1 LVPDNVSAAN
11 SRITTALQAAS
22 RTTGTEFQYLVQTA
36 ARESAFNPS
45 AQATTSS
52 ARGLFQ
58 FIESTWLGTMKE
70 AGPQFGFARQA
81 AAIEKVGEG
90 KYVVRDPAMRA
101 QILKMRDDPQ
111 ISALMAG
118 ALAGKNAEGLAPDLG
133 RKPTSGELY
142 IAHFLGLNGAKK
154 LIALKET
161 RPGASAAAAFPE
173 AAKANRSIFY
183 ERNGRPKSAD
193 AVYASLVAKHDRPLQ
208 QRPLQQPGPQAPVT
222 QVAGILPSNTSRNF
236 SHNVSRE
243 ATVVLPNGRRIE
255 QPAQVAEVRHVVVQL
270 PDLESD
276 QNAAAAL
283 SSEGPVFQTMF
294 HNQPGPISN
303 RVQEIWGRRSADAAN
318 ANQPER
324 KRYFPTN
331 TEKPA

>member
-11 SRITTALQAAS
+11 TRITTALQTAS
-22 RTTGTEFQYLVQTA
+22 RTTGTEFHYLVQTA

-70 AGPQFGFARQA
+70 AGPQLGFTNQA
-81 AAIEKVGEG
+81 AAIDKVGEG

-101 QILKMRDDPQ
+101 KILKMRDDPQ
-111 ISALMAG
+111 VSALMAG
-118 ALAGKNAEGLAPDLG
+118 ALANRNAEGLTPDLG

-154 LIALKET
+154 LIALKQS
-161 RPGASAAAAFPE
+161 RPDASAATAFPE

-183 ERNGRPKSAD
+183 ERSGRAKSAD
-193 AVYASLVAKHDRPLQ
+193 AVYASLVAKHDRPQQ
-208 QRPLQQPGPQAPVT
+208 QRPLQEQPRPQTPAT
-222 QVAGILPSNTSRNF
+222 QVAGILR
-236 SHNVSRE
+236 HNAPRE
-243 ATVVLPNGRRIE
+243 ATVVLPNGQRIE
-255 QPAQVAEVRHVVVQL
+255 QPLQVAQVRHVVVQL

-276 QNAAAAL
+276 QSAAAAL
-283 SSEGPVFQTMF
+283 SSDGPVFQTMF
-294 HNQPGPISN
+294 HNQSGPISN
-303 RVQEIWGRRSADAAN
+303 TVREIWGRRSADAAN
-318 ANQPER
+318 GGDAPER

-331 TEKPA
+331 VEKPA

>member
-11 SRITTALQAAS
+11 SRITTALQTAS
-22 RTTGTEFQYLVQTA
+22 RTTGTEFHYLVQTA

-70 AGPQFGFARQA
+70 AGPQLGFARQA

-90 KYVVRDPAMRA
+90 KYAVRDPAMRA

-154 LIALKET
+154 LIALKEA

-183 ERNGRPKSAD
+183 ERSGRPKSAD

-208 QRPLQQPGPQAPVT
+208 QRPAPQAPAT
-222 QVAGILPSNTSRNF
+222 QVAGILPSNVSRNLPG
-236 SHNVSRE
+236 NGARE
-243 ATVVLPNGRRIE
+243 ATVVLPNGHRVE
-255 QPAQVAEVRHVVVQL
+255 QPMQVAQVRHVVVQL

-276 QNAAAAL
+276 QSAAAAL
-283 SSEGPVFQTMF
+283 SSDGPVFQTMF
-294 HNQPGPISN
+294 HNQSGPISN
-303 RVQEIWGRRSADAAN
+303 TVREIWGRRSADTVSGD
-318 ANQPER
+318 QPER

-331 TEKPA
+331 SEKPA

>member
-1 LVPDNVSAAN
+1 MVPDNVSAAN
-11 SRITTALQAAS
+11 LRITTALQTAS
-22 RTTGTEFQYLVQTA
+22 RTTGTEFHYLVQTA

-70 AGPQFGFARQA
+70 AGPQLGFAQQA

-90 KYVVRDPAMRA
+90 RYAVRDPVMRA
-101 QILKMRDDPQ
+101 RILKMRDDPQ

-154 LIALKET
+154 LIALKQA
-161 RPGASAAAAFPE
+161 RPDASAAAAFPE

-193 AVYASLVAKHDRPLQ
+193 AVYASLVARHDRPL
-208 QRPLQQPGPQAPVT
+208 RQQPAPQAPVT
-222 QVAGILPSNTSRNF
+222 QVATILPRNA
-236 SHNVSRE
+236 SRE
-243 ATVVLPNGRRIE
+243 ATVVLPNAQRVE
-255 QPAQVAEVRHVVVQL
+255 QPLQVAQVRHVVVQL

-276 QNAAAAL
+276 QSAAAAL
-283 SSEGPVFQTMF
+283 ASDGPMFQTMF
-294 HNQPGPISN
+294 HNQSGPISN
-303 RVQEIWGRRSADAAN
+303 RVQEIWGRRSADAATGD
-318 ANQPER
+318 QPER

-331 TEKPA
+331 SEKPA

>member
-1 LVPDNVSAAN
+1 MVPDNVSAAN
-11 SRITTALQAAS
+11 TRITTALQTAS
-22 RTTGTEFQYLVQTA
+22 RTTGTEFHYLVQTA

-70 AGPQFGFARQA
+70 AGPQLGFADQA
-81 AAIEKVGEG
+81 AAIDKVGEG

-111 ISALMAG
+111 VSALMAG
-118 ALAGKNAEGLAPDLG
+118 ALANKNADGLSDTLG

-154 LIALKET
+154 LISLKQA
-161 RPGASAAAAFPE
+161 RPDASAAAAFPE

-183 ERNGRPKSAD
+183 ERSGRAKSAD
-193 AVYASLVAKHDRPLQ
+193 AVYASLVAKHDRPLP
-208 QRPLQQPGPQAPVT
+208 RQPGPQVPAT
-222 QVAGILPSNTSRNF
+222 QVAGILRN
-236 SHNVSRE
+236 NPSRE
-243 ATVVLPNGRRIE
+243 TTVVLPNGQRVE
-255 QPAQVAEVRHVVVQL
+255 QPLQVAQVRHVVVQL

-276 QNAAAAL
+276 QSAAAAL
-283 SSEGPVFQTMF
+283 ASDGPVFQTMF
-294 HNQPGPISN
+294 HNQSGPISN
-303 RVQEIWGRRSADAAN
+303 TVREIWGRRSADAAN
-318 ANQPER
+318 GGDGSAR
-324 KRYFPTN
+324 KRYFPSN

>member
-1 LVPDNVSAAN
+1 MVPDNVSAAN
-11 SRITTALQAAS
+11 LRITTALQTAS
-22 RTTGTEFQYLVQTA
+22 RTTGTEFHYLVQTA

-70 AGPQFGFARQA
+70 AGPQLGFAQQA

-90 KYVVRDPAMRA
+90 RYAVRDPVMRA
-101 QILKMRDDPQ
+101 RILKMRDDPQ

-118 ALAGKNAEGLAPDLG
+118 ALAGKNAEGLAPGLG

-154 LIALKET
+154 LIALKQA
-161 RPGASAAAAFPE
+161 RPDASAAAVFPE

-193 AVYASLVAKHDRPLQ
+193 AVYASLVARHDRPLQ
-208 QRPLQQPGPQAPVT
+208 QQPAPQTPVT
-222 QVAGILPSNTSRNF
+222 QVAAILSRNA
-236 SHNVSRE
+236 SRE
-243 ATVVLPNGRRIE
+243 ATVVLPNGQRVE
-255 QPAQVAEVRHVVVQL
+255 QPLQVAQVRHVVVQL

-276 QNAAAAL
+276 QSAAAAL
-283 SSEGPVFQTMF
+283 ANDGPMFQTMF
-294 HNQPGPISN
+294 HNQSGPISN
-303 RVQEIWGRRSADAAN
+303 RVQEIWGRRSADAATGD
-318 ANQPER
+318 QPER

-331 TEKPA
+331 SEKPA

>member
-1 LVPDNVSAAN
+1 V
-11 SRITTALQAAS
+11 RITAALQTAS
-22 RTTGTEFQYLVQTA
+22 RTTGTEFHYLVQTA

-70 AGPQFGFARQA
+70 AGPQLGFAQQA

-90 KYVVRDPAMRA
+90 KYVVRDPVMRA
-101 QILKMRDDPQ
+101 RILKMRDDPQ

-161 RPGASAAAAFPE
+161 RPDASAAQAFPE
-173 AAKANRSIFY
+173 AARANRSIFF

-208 QRPLQQPGPQAPVT
+208 QRPGPQVPAT
-222 QVAGILPSNTSRNF
+222 QVAGILRN
-236 SHNVSRE
+236 HASRE
-243 ATVVLPNGRRIE
+243 TTVVLPNGQRIE
-255 QPAQVAEVRHVVVQL
+255 QPLQVAQVRHVVVQL

-276 QNAAAAL
+276 QSAADAL
-283 SSEGPVFQTMF
+283 ASDGPVFQTMF
-294 HNQPGPISN
+294 HNQSGPISS

-318 ANQPER
+318 ASEQSER

-331 TEKPA
+331 GGKPA

>member
-1 LVPDNVSAAN
+1 MVPDNVSAAN
-11 SRITTALQAAS
+11 TRITTALQTAS
-22 RTTGTEFQYLVQTA
+22 QTTGTEFHYLVQTA

-70 AGPQFGFARQA
+70 AGPQLGFADQA
-81 AAIEKVGEG
+81 AAIDKVGEG

-111 ISALMAG
+111 VSALMAG
-118 ALAGKNAEGLAPDLG
+118 ALASKNSDGLSGTLG
-133 RKPTSGELY
+133 RKPSSGELY

-154 LIALKET
+154 LISLKQSQ
-161 RPGASAAAAFPE
+161 PNASAAAAFPE

-193 AVYASLVAKHDRPLQ
+193 AVYASLVAKHDRPLK
-208 QRPLQQPGPQAPVT
+208 QQPAPQAPAT
-222 QVAGILPSNTSRNF
+222 QVATVLRNNNTPRDT
-236 SHNVSRE
+236 
-243 ATVVLPNGRRIE
+243 AVVLPNGQRIE
-255 QPAQVAEVRHVVVQL
+255 QPLQVAQVRNVVVQL
-270 PDLESD
+270 PDLETD
-276 QNAAAAL
+276 QSAAAAL
-283 SSEGPVFQTMF
+283 ANDGPVFQTMF
-294 HNQPGPISN
+294 HNQSGPISN
-303 RVQEIWGRRSADAAN
+303 TVREIWGRRSADAAN
-318 ANQPER
+318 GGDAPER

>member
-1 LVPDNVSAAN
+1 V
-11 SRITTALQAAS
+11 RITTALQTAS
-22 RTTGTEFQYLVQTA
+22 RTTGTEFHYLVQTA

-70 AGPQFGFARQA
+70 AGPQLGFARQA
-81 AAIEKVGEG
+81 AAIDKVGEG
-90 KYVVRDPAMRA
+90 KYIVRDPAIRA

-111 ISALMAG
+111 VSALMAG

-154 LIALKET
+154 LIALKQS
-161 RPGASAAAAFPE
+161 RPDASAAAVFPE
-173 AAKANRSIFY
+173 AARANRSIFY

-208 QRPLQQPGPQAPVT
+208 QPGPQTPAT
-222 QVAGILPSNTSRNF
+222 QVAGILPRNA
-236 SHNVSRE
+236 SRE
-243 ATVVLPNGRRIE
+243 TTVVLPNGQRVE
-255 QPAQVAEVRHVVVQL
+255 QPLQVAQVRHVVVQL

-276 QNAAAAL
+276 QSAAAAL
-283 SSEGPVFQTMF
+283 ASDGPVFQTMF
-294 HNQPGPISN
+294 HNQSGPISN
-303 RVQEIWGRRSADAAN
+303 RVQEIWGRRGADTAN
-318 ANQPER
+318 TGGQAER

-331 TEKPA
+331 GGKPA